1 MKQIF
6 IILSI
11 TFFAVSC
18 KSSKKNTP
26 ASENQTENT
35 AEKPIVGSEPV
46 ASKSKKENKL
56 AVEEMALAHYGLFN
70 SFNTLNISANVDYK
84 DKNMSQ
90 SPNADIKIEKN
101 KQILIAVKMFGITG
115 AKVYLTPER
124 ASFYEIING
133 THYDGDFQF
142 ISNFLGTD
150 VTYENV
156 ENMLLGKAF
165 YDLNTYDY
173 SKTKTNELE
182 LKLNQFLMRLV
193 LGSKNQIASTEV
205 QQDKSADKLVIQY
218 PSYQSSENIYLPK
231 EIKIHAM
238 RKDDVQISIDYKKV
252 SVNPSID
259 FKYKIP
265 SNSKAIKI

>member
-1 MKQIF
+1 MKNFF

-11 TFFAVSC
+11 AFFVVSC

-26 ASENQTENT
+26 SVENQTST
-35 AEKPIVGSEPV
+35 DSAEIMVKEEPV
-46 ASKSKKENKL
+46 KSKNENKT
-56 AVEEMALAHYGLFN
+56 AVQEIALAHYGLFN
-70 SFNTLNISANVDYK
+70 DFNTLNISSEVDYK
-84 DKNMSQ
+84 DKNMDQ
-90 SPNADIKIEKN
+90 SINADIKMQKN
-101 KQILIAVKMFGITG
+101 KQILITARVLFFT

-124 ASFYEIING
+124 ASFYETFQG
-133 THYDGDFQF
+133 THYDGDFKF
-142 ISNFLGTD
+142 LSNFLGTD

-165 YDLNTYDY
+165 YNLNTNNY
-173 SKTKTNELE
+173 SKVKSNELE
-182 LKLNQFLMRLV
+182 LKLNQFLMKLV

-205 QQDKSADKLVIQY
+205 TQNKSADKLVIQY
-218 PSYQSSENIYLPK
+218 PSYQSSDNIYLPK

-238 RKDDVQISIDYKKV
+238 QKNDVQITIDYKKV

>member
-1 MKQIF
+1 MKQF
-6 IILSI
+6 LIILSI
-11 TFFAVSC
+11 AAFAVSC
-18 KSSKKNTP
+18 KSSKKNTHAP
-26 ASENQTENT
+26 ENQTENT
-35 AEKPIVGSEPV
+35 SENIIVTPV
-46 ASKSKKENKL
+46 PENTSKKANKK
-56 AVEEMALAHYGLFN
+56 AISEIATEHYALFN
-70 SFNTLNISANVDYK
+70 DFNTLNITADVDYK

-90 SPNADIKIEKN
+90 SPRADIRIEKN
-101 KQILIAVKMFGITG
+101 KQILIAIKMFGITG

-124 ASFYEIING
+124 ASFYEIVNG

-142 ISNFLGTD
+142 ISKFLGTD

-165 YDLNTYDY
+165 YNLNTYDY
-173 SKTKTNELE
+173 SQTKSNELE

-205 QQDKSADKLVIQY
+205 QQNKSADKLVIQY

-238 RKDDVQISIDYKKV
+238 RKDDVQITIDYKKV

>member
-1 MKQIF
+1 MKQI
-6 IILSI
+6 ITILSI
-11 TFFAVSC
+11 VLLAVSC

-26 ASENQTENT
+26 ATENQSENATETPIVTAAPENT
-35 AEKPIVGSEPV
+35 
-46 ASKSKKENKL
+46 SKKANKK
-56 AVEEMALAHYGLFN
+56 AVTEIAANHYALFN
-70 SFNTLNISANVDYK
+70 DFNTLSITADVDYK
-84 DKNMSQ
+84 DKNIEQ
-90 SPNADIKIEKN
+90 SPRADIRIEKN
-101 KQILIAVKMFGITG
+101 KQILIAVKVFGITG

-124 ASFYEIING
+124 ASYYEILNG
-133 THYDGDFQF
+133 THYDGDYKF
-142 ISNFLGTD
+142 IKDFLGTD

-156 ENMLLGKAF
+156 ENLLLGKAF
-165 YDLNTYDY
+165 YDLNTNDY
-173 SKTKTNELE
+173 QKTKNNELE

-205 QQDKSADKLVIQY
+205 TQDKSADKLLIQY

-238 RKDDVQISIDYKKV
+238 QKDDVQISIDYKKV
-252 SVNPSID
+252 SVNQSVD

>member
-11 TFFAVSC
+11 AVFAVSC
-18 KSSKKNTP
+18 KSSKKNAP
-26 ASENQTENT
+26 SVENQTENT
-35 AEKPIVGSEPV
+35 AESIVVEPKPENT
-46 ASKSKKENKL
+46 SKKANKK
-56 AVEEMALAHYGLFN
+56 AVAEIATDHYALFN
-70 SFNTLNISANVDYK
+70 DFNTLNITSEVDYAGGNI
-84 DKNMSQ
+84 DHSI
-90 SPNADIKIEKN
+90 NADIKMEKS
-101 KQILIAVKMFGITG
+101 KQILITARVLFFT

-124 ASFYEIING
+124 ASFYETFNG
-133 THYDGDFQF
+133 THYDGDYKF
-142 ISNFLGTD
+142 IKDFLGTE

-165 YDLNTYDY
+165 YDLNTNDY
-173 SKTKTNELE
+173 QKIKSNELE

-205 QQDKSADKLVIQY
+205 IQDKSADKLLIQY
-218 PSYQSSENIYLPK
+218 PSYQSSENVYLPK

-238 RKDDVQISIDYKKV
+238 RKDDVQIRIDYKKV
-252 SVNPSID
+252 SVNQSID

>member
-11 TFFAVSC
+11 ALFAVSC

-26 ASENQTENT
+26 APENQTENT
-35 AEKPIVGSEPV
+35 AESIIAEPKPENT
-46 ASKSKKENKL
+46 SKKANKKAIAEI
-56 AVEEMALAHYGLFN
+56 AVDHYALFN
-70 SFNTLNISANVDYK
+70 DFNTLSITADVDYK
-84 DKNMSQ
+84 DKNMDQ
-90 SPNADIKIEKN
+90 SPRADIRIEKN
-101 KQILIAVKMFGITG
+101 KQILISVKMFGITG

-124 ASFYEIING
+124 ASYYEIVNG
-133 THYDGDFQF
+133 THYDGNYKF
-142 ISNFLGTD
+142 IKDFLGTE

-156 ENMLLGKAF
+156 ENLLLGKAF
-165 YDLNTYDY
+165 YDLNTNDY
-173 SKTKTNELE
+173 QKIKSNELE

-193 LGSKNQIASTEV
+193 LGSKNQVASTEV
-205 QQDKSADKLVIQY
+205 TEDNVADKLVIQY

-238 RKDDVQISIDYKKV
+238 RKDDVQIRIDYKKV
-252 SVNPSID
+252 SVNQSVD

-265 SNSKAIKI
+265 SGSKAIKI